1 MKQITLSSKFMLR
14 FFLMLFFSVPLLV
27 DAQTTH
33 TYTESLDTETVPNGL
48 TSIYS
53 ATLGAQD
60 GSKSVV
66 FTANGGT
73 ETSSA
78 AVTLQNNRARQVRC
92 SSASPIQN
100 VAIISTSTF
109 GNPLAISL
117 TNNGYTVTHNDT
129 SLPSAAILANTDAVF
144 LIRANGNAD
153 LATWVQNGGVL
164 ITEWTGS
171 VWALNTSNL
180 IDATD
185 SGGGM
190 IGTGTPVTF
199 TSTAI
204 GQTLG
209 TSLPNPYADGGSTEF
224 FRNFTALGPTVEIHA
239 TRPGDIPAIIGDNA
253 GLGYVLAIGYDYQDI
268 GGDLSGSNTEQLV
281 LNALTANYSVAAVD
295 NEPPV
300 ITCVGNQA
308 VNTDAGVCTYTHSGT
323 SWDATAT
330 DNCSVASITY
340 VLTGATTGTGTS
352 LDGLIFNLGETTVS
366 WTATDGSGN
375 TDVCSFTLTVED
387 NEAPIAMCVAPF
399 NLALDANGQASITP
413 EMIDDGSTDNCGN
426 LSVSFGFVQNGF
438 NGDFAPA
445 NWNFNANGG
454 NGSYSFDG
462 ANESLTLTGSDE
474 SGPGGNINTELCV
487 NVVFDGIIQFNWNYN
502 TSDVDGPSFDPFG
515 YTINGNFVQ
524 LSNNAGG
531 SSQSGV
537 ATINVSAGDVFCFV
551 ANTSDDCCGSATT
564 VSNMFIF
571 EGTSPSSFTCADLG
585 DHTILISVTD
595 DNGNTSLCTTTV
607 TVVDDTD
614 PDISCLTDQTVDTD
628 TAVCT
633 YTHNGTD
640 WDATAT
646 DNCSVATI
654 TYELTGATTGTGT
667 TLDGVTF
674 NSGDTTVTWTAT
686 DASDNTAVCSFTV
699 TVDDNEA
706 PMALCVAPFTIQL
719 DANGQASITVA
730 DIDAGS
736 TDNCGIATI
745 EIDRTDFDCS
755 DLSSGGSTNYVYA
768 LYPWSGTNNIY
779 LYDFD
784 PVTLDLNFNSVAG
797 STNIEENYGF
807 DVNPVTGEYYLLG
820 RAGSQRGI
828 YSLDMNTFNATLIT
842 TVTSTTGNQNAQDF
856 VINNAGEFVILY
868 QDGSVNKLDINTLT
882 TTFFATVSTPG
893 GGVGFTY
900 DYENDRYLIAH
911 NTNPVELKAL
921 SATGT
926 VTNLFSFHTPVIPTC
941 TAQAIEYVGN
951 GKCIV
956 SSTFGCDILYSID
969 LNTETVELIA
979 SPNGSPEDSIKDFL
993 YNFSGGNGNSHTV
1006 TLTVTDVNGN
1016 VSTCTTTVT
1025 VEDSIAPAITCIA
1038 NQTVDTDAAVCNYTH
1053 NGTAWDATATDNCSI
1068 ASTVYELT
1076 GATTGTGTT
1085 LDGVVFNLGE
1095 TTVTWTTTDGSGNT
1109 ATCSFTVT
1117 VEDNEAPMAL
1127 CVAPFTIQLDANGQA
1142 SITVADIDAGST
1154 DNCGIDTIS
1163 ISQTDFDCSHVGGN
1177 TITLTVTD
1185 VNGNTSTCTTV
1196 VTVEDNVAPEALCVA
1211 PFTIQL
1217 DANGQASITAAMID
1231 NGSNDA
1237 CGIDSISISQ
1247 TDFDCSHVGNNTIT
1261 LTVTDVNGN
1270 TSTCTT
1276 VVTVEDNVAPEALCV
1291 APFTVEL
1298 DFFGMAYISV
1308 SDIDNGSNDACGIA
1322 SMSIDITE
1330 FSCANIGDN
1339 VVTLTVVDN
1348 NGNTSTCTTV
1358 VTVVDAMAPQIVCPN
1373 NIVINT
1379 EPGMCSAFVFF
1390 GAASAYDN
1398 CDGFIPTV
1406 QTAGPPSGSNF
1417 PIGVTTI
1424 TFTATDSSGNTSSC
1438 DFTITVVDNQAPV
1451 AVCQNITIQ
1460 LGADGLATITAED
1473 LDGGSTD
1480 NCGTPLT
1487 FTASQTTFDCSNVG
1501 QNSVILTVTD
1511 AAGNSSTCTAIV
1523 TVEDSIAPVALCA
1536 APFTIE
1542 LDANGIATIDI
1553 ADIDA
1558 GSTDNCSI
1566 ASIELS
1572 QSTFTCADLGENVIT
1587 LTVTDPSGN
1596 VSTCT
1601 TTVTVIDVIAPVL
1614 TCIDFTLELGPDG
1627 TAFLTPEDI
1636 GGTSTDNCAITI
1648 TAIDIEEFDC
1658 SDIGTPVLVTYF
1670 ASDASGN
1677 IASCTAWVTVVDNLG
1692 PVIDCPDAMTVDT
1705 DPNSIT
1711 YTVPDYFGEGI
1722 VTATDNCTIPVTV
1735 FSQTPAPGTLL
1746 LDGTYT
1752 ITLTATDEYGNTS
1765 TCSFELTVDTILGDE
1780 DRLDFS
1786 SLTMYPNPA
1795 THMVTI
1801 GNPQSIAIDR
1811 VSIYDVQGRLVFVKN
1826 ANGET
1831 GDQTINVS
1839 DLSSAVYMVVI
1850 ESNGRQ
1856 SVKRLVRK

>member
-1 MKQITLSSKFMLR
+1 MLLGHIAIAQCNSINYDPNLCGEAITGQMAEHAYSTPVELASASDTFYLRSNTANPWSSTSNQAAMNAAFGSGNWTEVFYQTVDPAVIFSSSTRFVFMEGSDGLANAMNTFLATNITLIENWVAQGKTL
-14 FFLMLFFSVPLLV
+14 LMN
-27 DAQTTH
+27 AA
-33 TYTESLDTETVPNGL
+33 PN
-48 TSIYS
+48 
-53 ATLGAQD
+53 Q
-60 GSKSVV
+60 
-66 FTANGGT
+66 GG
-73 ETSSA
+73 
-78 AVTLQNNRARQVRC
+78 N
-92 SSASPIQN
+92 ID
-100 VAIISTSTF
+100 F
-109 GNPLAISL
+109 G
-117 TNNGYTVTHNDT
+117 
-129 SLPSAAILANTDAVF
+129 F
-144 LIRANGNAD
+144 
-153 LATWVQNGGVL
+153 
-164 ITEWTGS
+164 
-171 VWALNTSNL
+171 
-180 IDATD
+180 
-185 SGGGM
+185 
-190 IGTGTPVTF
+190 
-199 TSTAI
+199 
-204 GQTLG
+204 
-209 TSLPNPYADGGSTEF
+209 GGSTLVYSGGTHSPSVNVVDTNHPTF
-224 FRNFTALGPTVEIHA
+224 LGPNLPVSTVMTGNSYAHA
-239 TRPGDIPAIIGDNA
+239 HITGTGFTDLLVNSSNPAIVPLREKAWGNGVVMMGGMTTTNFHSPNLDGTNYRVN
-253 GLGYVLAIGYDYQDI
+253 LLVYLESLATSIDCPSDI
-268 GGDLSGSNTEQLV
+268 TVSNDPGQCG
-281 LNALTANYSVAAVD
+281 AVVTF
-295 NEPPV
+295 P
-300 ITCVGNQA
+300 
-308 VNTDAGVCTYTHSGT
+308 
-323 SWDATAT
+323 DATASNSGGSLPVT
-330 DNCSVASITY
+330 QTAGLPSGSFFPIGDTLIEFTADDNGTLITC
-340 VLTGATTGTGTS
+340 T
-352 LDGLIFNLGETTVS
+352 
-366 WTATDGSGN
+366 
-375 TDVCSFTLTVED
+375 FTITVED
-387 NEAPIAMCVAPF
+387 NEAPTITCPTDIIVNNDPGVCGAVVNYTIDVDDNCPLLSQNGVINGDASDGFNNWNITQNSGHGWGITAGGNFITSWALNVKNQIVDLVAMGFTESYLDSSPEITVSEDHIGGWPNYSDLYFF
-399 NLALDANGQASITP
+399 NAELRDANNNVLATFN
-413 EMIDDGSTDNCGN
+413 TGN
-426 LSVSFGFVQNGF
+426 LTATNAWQTISHTFTNYPEGVRYVFVEHGGRDAEFWAGHYGVVINNTNVTVARGAIQTAGLPSGSVFPIGTTTNTFV
-438 NGDFAPA
+438 
-445 NWNFNANGG
+445 
-454 NGSYSFDG
+454 
-462 ANESLTLTGSDE
+462 
-474 SGPGGNINTELCV
+474 
-487 NVVFDGIIQFNWNYN
+487 
-502 TSDVDGPSFDPFG
+502 
-515 YTINGNFVQ
+515 
-524 LSNNAGG
+524 
-531 SSQSGV
+531 
-537 ATINVSAGDVFCFV
+537 
-551 ANTSDDCCGSATT
+551 
-564 VSNMFIF
+564 
-571 EGTSPSSFTCADLG
+571 
-585 DHTILISVTD
+585 VTD
-595 DNGNTSLCTTTV
+595 DFGNT
-607 TVVDDTD
+607 
-614 PDISCLTDQTVDTD
+614 
-628 TAVCT
+628 
-633 YTHNGTD
+633 
-640 WDATAT
+640 AT
-646 DNCSVATI
+646 
-654 TYELTGATTGTGT
+654 
-667 TLDGVTF
+667 
-674 NSGDTTVTWTAT
+674 
-686 DASDNTAVCSFTV
+686 CSFDITV
-699 TVDDNEA
+699 EDNEA
-706 PMALCVAPFTIQL
+706 PEAICVAPFTIQL
-719 DANGQASITVA
+719 DANGQASITAA

-755 DLSSGGSTNYVYA
+755 DLTSGGSTNYVYA
-768 LYPWSGTNNIY
+768 LYPWSGSDNIY

-820 RAGSQRGI
+820 EAGSQRGI

-882 TTFFATVSTPG
+882 TSFFATVSTPG

-979 SPNGSPEDSIKDFL
+979 SPNGSPNASIKDLL
-993 YNFSGGNGNSHTV
+993 YNFSDGSGSTHTV
-1006 TLTVTDVNGN
+1006 TLTITDVNGN

-1025 VEDSIAPAITCIA
+1025 VEDSIAPAITCIS

-1068 ASTVYELT
+1068 ASTEYELT
-1076 GATTGTGTT
+1076 GVTTGTGTT

-1142 SITVADIDAGST
+1142 SITVADIDNGST
-1154 DNCGIDTIS
+1154 DNCGIDTIT
-1163 ISQTDFDCSHVGGN
+1163 ISQTDFDCSHVG
-1177 TITLTVTD
+1177 D
-1185 VNGNTSTCTTV
+1185 
-1196 VTVEDNVAPEALCVA
+1196 
-1211 PFTIQL
+1211 
-1217 DANGQASITAAMID
+1217 
-1231 NGSNDA
+1231 
-1237 CGIDSISISQ
+1237 
-1247 TDFDCSHVGNNTIT
+1247 NTIT

-1298 DFFGMAYISV
+1298 DFFGMAYITV

-1322 SMSIDITE
+1322 SMSLDITE

-1358 VTVVDAMAPQIVCPN
+1358 VTVVDTMAPQIVCPN
-1373 NIVINT
+1373 DIVINT

-1406 QTAGPPSGSNF
+1406 QTAGPPSGSVF

-1438 DFTITVVDNQAPV
+1438 DFTITVVDNQAPL

-1480 NCGTPLT
+1480 NCGTPLI

-1765 TCSFELTVDTILGDE
+1765 TCSFELTVESILGDE

-1826 ANGET
+1826 TNGET
-1831 GDQTINVS
+1831 GNQTINVS

-1850 ESNGRQ
+1850 ESSGRQ